1 MTAKSLAKFV
11 AVVAGGSKG
20 VGRGIALELG
30 NAGATVYVT
39 GRSVLGKLSSDQT
52 KGTIDE
58 TAADVTRLGGH
69 GIPVQ
74 CDHTQEEQV
83 IKLFERVKQE
93 QHGRLDLLVNVVWG
107 GYENYQ
113 PDLFQ
118 APFWQTPASMF
129 DSMFRSGLLAQFLT
143 SKHATPLMTPAR
155 KGLIVHVS
163 AGDFEGKETQY
174 FDPNKSTT
182 DSSSAEEKYQSPYAV
197 PGGKYLGMALYD
209 VAKLSLNR
217 LAIAQ
222 AYDLKEYNVAS
233 LCLHPGF
240 VFTERVA
247 KFHEEGL
254 PDPAQFAES
263 PHYIGRAVL
272 ALCNDENIM
281 QKSGKVF
288 AVGHLAKEYK
298 FTDIDGKYWPPFIIP
313 EKH

>member
-1 MTAKSLAKFV
+1 MLLAKFV

-30 NAGATVYVT
+30 SAGATVYVT
-39 GRSVLGKLSSDQT
+39 GRSVLGQLSSDQT

-58 TAADVTRLGGH
+58 TAADVTRLGGR

-83 IKLFERVKQE
+83 TKLFERVKQE
-93 QHGRLDLLVNVVWG
+93 QNGRLDLLVNVVWG
-107 GYENYQ
+107 GYENYK

-118 APFWQTPASMF
+118 APFWKTPATTF
-129 DSMFRSGLLAQFLT
+129 DSMFRSGFFAQFLT
-143 SKHATPLMTPAR
+143 SKHAAPLMTPAR

-174 FDPNKSTT
+174 FDSNAVSGS
-182 DSSSAEEKYQSPYAV
+182 DENYQAPYAV

-222 AYDLKEYNVAS
+222 AHDLREYGVAS

-240 VFTERVA
+240 VHTERVER
-247 KFHEEGL
+247 FTEEGL
-254 PDPAQFAES
+254 PDPAEFAES
-263 PHYIGRAVL
+263 PQYIGRAVV
-272 ALCNDENIM
+272 ALCLDETNLM
-281 QKSGKVF
+281 NKSGKVF

-313 EKH
+313 EKQ

>member
-1 MTAKSLAKFV
+1 M
-11 AVVAGGSKG
+11 AGGSKG
-20 VGRGIALELG
+20 IGRGIALELG
-30 NAGATVYVT
+30 QAGATVYVT

-83 IKLFERVKQE
+83 AKLFERVKQE
-93 QHGRLDLLVNVVWG
+93 QQGRLDLLVNVVWG
-107 GYENYQ
+107 GYENYK

-129 DSMFRSGLLAQFLT
+129 DSMFRSGLFAQFLT
-143 SKHATPLMTPAR
+143 SKHAAPLMTPAR

-163 AGDFEGKETQY
+163 FGDYEGKEMQY
-174 FDPNKSTT
+174 FDPNK
-182 DSSSAEEKYQSPYAV
+182 DAADDKYQSPYAV
-197 PGGKYLGMALYD
+197 PGGKYVGMAMYD
-209 VAKLSLNR
+209 VAKLSLDR

-222 AYDLKEYNVAS
+222 AYDLKEYGVAS

-254 PDPAQFAES
+254 PDPSQFAES
-263 PHYIGRAVL
+263 PHYIGRAVVAL
-272 ALCNDENIM
+272 ASDENIM
-281 QKSGKVF
+281 QKSGKAF
-288 AVGHLAKEYK
+288 AVGNLAKEYK
-298 FTDIDGKYWPPFIIP
+298 FTDIDGKYWPPFRMP